1 MVRLQ
6 VRAIPTTKRNCIST
20 TDDTDDSDTVQTTSR
35 PSPINNIAST
45 YWTSSGQSTT
55 DYIQRERT
63 THSWHTPTI
72 TISKGTASIT
82 YAAYSQAGWTGT
94 CTYIVEFRYS
104 NCHSTAATTTDA
116 AAAPS
121 THSTSS
127 KTTDAAPATT
137 TYSTTILTYAG
148 YAQAGWSRY
157 ITYAK
162 LKHSN
167 GHSPTATRTYGT
179 RYSGTTRPTIH
190 Y

>member
-1 MVRLQ
+1 MVRLP
-6 VRAIPTTKRNCIST
+6 VRAIPTGQSAFTRT

-35 PSPINNIAST
+35 PSPFNHIAST
-45 YWTSSGQSTT
+45 HWTSSGQITT
-55 DYIQRERT
+55 ASCIQCEWN
-63 THSWHTPTI
+63 THSWQLPTANL
-72 TISKGTASIT
+72 SKGTSSIT
-82 YAAYSQAGWTGT
+82 HATYSKAGWTGT
-94 CTYIVEFRYS
+94 CIYIVEFKYS
-104 NCHSTAATTTDA
+104 NDYNTAATTTDA

-157 ITYAK
+157 FTYAK

-179 RYSGTTRPTIH
+179 RYSGTT
-190 Y
+190 